1 MVKSVQTTA
10 LLLFALSGCSRDF
23 GQKFDVSGA
32 SNIHVGVSD
41 MEAVQRYLGPPRQQ
55 SKAYGAEVW
64 SYQYTHVDVAPT
76 AIAFIPIYGTM
87 LQGAYK
93 SNTSSQSVSV
103 IFRGNIVE
111 SCTLIV
117 SSGKSSDAGVAS
129 LGLSGVNSSETRN
142 CDGSPNAP
150 QPGGAMVGP
159 YPGRVSSPK

>member
-10 LLLFALSGCSRDF
+10 LLLFALSGCTRDV

-41 MEAVQRYLGPPRQQ
+41 MEAVQRYLGPPPGR
-55 SKAYGAEVW
+55 SKAYGVENW

-76 AIAFIPIYGTM
+76 ATAFIPYVGPM

-103 IFRGNIVE
+103 TFRGNIVE

-117 SSGKSSDAGVAS
+117 SSGKSSDAMMIGR
-129 LGLSGVNSSETRN
+129 GGVNSSETGN

-150 QPGGAMVGP
+150 HPGGAMVGP
-159 YPGRVSSPK
+159 YPGRVASPK